1 MATIRTLIVD
11 DEARIRRGI
20 ERLVQSCG
28 DEWEVVGTASDG
40 LEALDYFEKT
50 SGAVDLLI
58 TDVKMPEMDGLRLI
72 QEAKKR
78 YSFHPL
84 LVSGYDD
91 FAYLQAAIREG
102 ALDYMLKPVDREQFR
117 ARMSDIRGI
126 IAQDRY
132 RSLKQGEMERES
144 GKLARTRQTQTL
156 SYITTMGIDMTA
168 LGYWVDEFPKGHYVL
183 LSVCMDTLPVKTR
196 SYKAEDWKAYSYALE
211 NMVDELIAAECGQSG
226 RQGWCWRGGETDFW
240 LLLQGDGE
248 EYDWEPAVHA
258 LANRVRSAIQTY
270 TPFSVSVAY
279 GDAISDLYLLP
290 EAKRQAAA
298 LMNYRFLSGGNQ
310 VFRPE
315 ERAASEAG
323 ASAGEQELS
332 LTARRIKRGLELG
345 SAEEAAAQAKLFYA
359 RLDRVDSPS
368 RLRKAVQNAIVL
380 VHSAGLESR
389 EGGADA
395 ASVSIEEE
403 LRRVERAAS
412 LQELK
417 LCVKEAIDRVLAA
430 VVASRE
436 SGNRK
441 PVEQAKDWI
450 RAQLASELTIKRIA
464 DHVYMNPTY
473 FSEVFKQQTG
483 ETVLDYVTRKR
494 IERARELLGD
504 PGLKLQ
510 DVCGRIGYQD
520 VKYFSKLFKTWTGTT
535 PSKFRERAA
544 GQGGEAI
551 HGDER

>member
-28 DEWEVVGTASDG
+28 EEWEVVGTASDG
-40 LEALDYFEKT
+40 LEALDYFERT
-50 SGAVDLLI
+50 EGAVDLLI

-72 QEAKKR
+72 REAKKR

-84 LVSGYDD
+84 LISGYDD

-102 ALDYMLKPVDREQFR
+102 ALDYLLKPVDREQFR
-117 ARMSDIRGI
+117 TRMSDIRGI

-144 GKLARTRQTQTL
+144 GKLARTRQIQTL

-196 SYKAEDWKAYSYALE
+196 AYKAEDWKAYSYALE
-211 NMVDELIAAECGQSG
+211 NMVDELIAAECVQSG
-226 RQGWCWRGGETDFW
+226 RQGWSWRGGETDFW
-240 LLLQGDGE
+240 LLLHGDGE

-310 VFRPE
+310 VFRQE
-315 ERAASEAG
+315 GRAGAEAG
-323 ASAGEQELS
+323 AFADERELS
-332 LTARRIKRGLELG
+332 LTAQRIKRGLELG
-345 SAEEAAAQAKLFYA
+345 SAEEAAAQAKLFFR

-380 VHSAGLESR
+380 IHSAGLESR
-389 EGGADA
+389 KSDADA
-395 ASVSIEEE
+395 GAGSIEDE

-450 RAQLASELTIKRIA
+450 RGQLASELTIKRIA
-464 DHVYMNPTY
+464 DYVYMNPTY

-494 IERARELLGD
+494 IERARELLRD

-520 VKYFSKLFKTWTGTT
+520 VKYFSKLFKTWTGIT
-535 PSKFRERAA
+535 PSKFRERMAI
-544 GQGGEAI
+544 QGGEAI